1 MESIIAEFVKTKEA
15 HTNLLSRRAALME
28 EKKTIDA
35 KMSHVSG
42 EELGITL
49 LHHYQKLQQLQHLA
63 DAKSLWESLITTVVK
78 RFAETR
84 PKEGWIWLE
93 QNIAHIHDPKTWEY
107 FVQMWTIEGT
117 ADVSTQVTNMG
128 PPYADPKFTRL
139 FDTLRDIKIPCTFV
153 QKYKMALLVED
164 YTRVRD
170 ALGQAYSS
178 LAAEVGSEFFDTIR
192 NVVPHMNTNS
202 LQERQL
208 ELQRSI
214 GQVDAELGSL
224 NAKLADLKVKI
235 GV

>member
-1 MESIIAEFVKTKEA
+1 MENVIAEFVKAKET
-15 HTNLLSRRAALME
+15 HTNLMSRRATLME
-28 EKKTIDA
+28 EKKSVDA
-35 KMSHVSG
+35 KMSHISG
-42 EELGITL
+42 EKLGIIL
-49 LHHYQKLQQLQHLA
+49 LHHHKKLQGLQQLE
-63 DAKSLWESLITTVVK
+63 DAKNLWESLIKIVIQRYV
-78 RFAETR
+78 ETR

-107 FVQMWTIEGT
+107 FVQMWSIEGA
-117 ADVSTQVTNMG
+117 ADISTQVTNMG

-139 FDTLRDIKIPCTFV
+139 FDTLRGIEIPCPFV
-153 QKYKMALLVED
+153 QKYKMVLLVDD
-164 YTRVRD
+164 YIRVRD
-170 ALGQAYSS
+170 ALQESYSS

-214 GQVDAELGSL
+214 GQVDAELTSL
-224 NAKLADLKVKI
+224 NVKLADLKTKI